1 MIDHQRCIFTYLK
14 AWLVYV
20 DGALKVTKTIGA
32 ETPIAEE
39 GVTPILT
46 MVR

>member
-1 MIDHQRCIFTYLK
+1 MIDHPRCIFTFFK

-20 DGALKVTKTIGA
+20 NGALKVTKTIGA
-32 ETPIAEE
+32 ETPITEE